1 MDRKS
6 ITVEILDPR
15 SGNWVEGVGSTVA
28 AAKADALKRL
38 NPVDKANAKPLH
50 EKPSP
55 KTFPAFL
62 KY

>member
-38 NPVDKANAKPLH
+38 NPINKTNAKPRH
-50 EKPSP
+50 EKPLR
-55 KTFPAFL
+55 KTFPTFP